1 MATPTMMPAGWYPD
15 PVHRHQ
21 YRYWA
26 GTDWTPMVSD
36 NAVTATDPL
45 ESPVIESPPPP
56 SSPRSATAAPG
67 ESSGM
72 SPQPGVGWYPDP
84 SGRHALRHWDGNAWT
99 REVLDRER
107 RRSDSGPLPS
117 SPPDASFGE
126 PIGGYWRNLG
136 GRGLW
141 PLLVSWALLLM
152 WPYVALVGGVILLLH
167 GQDQVLAALSVL
179 GGVAGVVLVGYMIF
193 RFFQPRDL
201 VLFTQGFA
209 LRYRGVRHLVHWGD
223 VVSYWHRVVWSDK
236 PIAQV
241 VGGVS
246 AVALG
251 DGQRVKIP
259 DLPPF
264 RDTESFSSVLRRECG
279 ARIGARL
286 YASFHRGEPV
296 PLGKMTISSRGIT
309 KGAVTLPWEDV
320 RKIAI
325 KSRFGSG
332 RIILR
337 GRKRLRPWGHV
348 RIGRTANLGAVAGLL
363 MVNSPKHACST
374 ELAMLTIEVIC
385 A

>member
-1 MATPTMMPAGWYPD
+1 
-15 PVHRHQ
+15 
-21 YRYWA
+21 
-26 GTDWTPMVSD
+26 
-36 NAVTATDPL
+36 
-45 ESPVIESPPPP
+45 
-56 SSPRSATAAPG
+56 
-67 ESSGM
+67 
-72 SPQPGVGWYPDP
+72 
-84 SGRHALRHWDGNAWT
+84 
-99 REVLDRER
+99 
-107 RRSDSGPLPS
+107 
-117 SPPDASFGE
+117 
-126 PIGGYWRNLG
+126 
-136 GRGLW
+136 
-141 PLLVSWALLLM
+141 M